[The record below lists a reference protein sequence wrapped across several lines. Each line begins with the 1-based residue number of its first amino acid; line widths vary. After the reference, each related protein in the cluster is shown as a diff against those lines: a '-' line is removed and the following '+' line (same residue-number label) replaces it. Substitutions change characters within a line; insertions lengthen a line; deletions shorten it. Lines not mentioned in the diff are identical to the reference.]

1 MSLRSV
7 GSKPPLRSGVS
18 KAASKTRS
26 IDDAIRPDDSASQ
39 VGQSSVTK
47 SSIGMRRLE
56 LSAKKA
62 AILAEASLAKEQY
75 DLEFEQT
82 KIKQRMQQ
90 LDVKRR
96 LAVLEAEDEVLAQA
110 DNEADG
116 RHSSVVLHDLE
127 IADMPVNTE
136 MSNSTT
142 GVLFQTAE

>member
-1 MSLRSV
+1 
-7 GSKPPLRSGVS
+7 
-18 KAASKTRS
+18 
-26 IDDAIRPDDSASQ
+26 
-39 VGQSSVTK
+39 
-47 SSIGMRRLE
+47 MRRLE